1 MHTWERLVYVM
12 WESSFILGEKVLSWD
27 RTSEWDTSYI
37 LYELQ
42 TKQKIISLYQNILK
56 HSTPTKIQIYQNS
69 GFEGKIHYFDLVYEG
84 CSNKL
89 KLLKLNKITHHC
101 HCHWLHNRI
110 PCTGYFQKYVPSG
123 ESTLLFG
130 DRRTNKTGLKVLRRS

>member
-1 MHTWERLVYVM
+1 MYAYMGEVSLCNVRVKFY
-12 WESSFILGEKVLSWD
+12 LGTGQVNETRATGCLAVLH
-27 RTSEWDTSYI
+27 
-37 LYELQ
+37 ELQ

-110 PCTGYFQKYVPSG
+110 PCTGYFQKYVPFG
-123 ESTLLFG
+123 ESTLLVG

>member
-1 MHTWERLVYVM
+1 M

-69 GFEGKIHYFDLVYEG
+69 GFEGKIHYL
-84 CSNKL
+84 
-89 KLLKLNKITHHC
+89 I
-101 HCHWLHNRI
+101 
-110 PCTGYFQKYVPSG
+110 
-123 ESTLLFG
+123 
-130 DRRTNKTGLKVLRRS
+130 